1 MAMEECLMYKVK
13 KPSKRDIADA
23 DMRKLHKLWD
33 AGICSREDI
42 LNPTEAQMK
51 VLLELGVDMTGI
63 DVEGGDAG

>member
-1 MAMEECLMYKVK
+1 MYKVK
-13 KPSKRDIADA
+13 KPSKRDIITA
-23 DMRKLHKLWD
+23 DMRRLHKLWD
-33 AGICSREDI
+33 AGICNPEDI